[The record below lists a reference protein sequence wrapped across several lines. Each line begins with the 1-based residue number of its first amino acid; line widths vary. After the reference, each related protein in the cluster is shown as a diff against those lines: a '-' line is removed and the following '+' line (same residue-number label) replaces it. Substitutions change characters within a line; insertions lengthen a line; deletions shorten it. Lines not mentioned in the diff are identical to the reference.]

1 MEKGK
6 GTSREGNKMVKVLKW
21 FSAANGKDMLL
32 KFGQFCAEKG
42 NSNKI
47 IQGMILFVHI

>member
-6 GTSREGNKMVKVLKW
+6 GNSREGNKMVKVLKW

-32 KFGQFCAEKG
+32 KFGQFCAKKR

>member
-21 FSAANGKDMLL
+21 SLPLAAENMLL
-32 KFGQFCAEKG
+32 KFGLFCAKKK

-47 IQGMILFVHI
+47 IQGVILFVHI

>member
-32 KFGQFCAEKG
+32 KFGLFCAKK

-47 IQGMILFVHI
+47 IQGVILFVHI